1 VENKT
6 NMIGTLIDPEIWD
19 NNFASRFDSVPVM
32 ARYLAARLAG
42 SRGSGP
48 VQASTLRSSLSQLK
62 SWLIRETGTGSF
74 NRVFSTMSYPKVFK
88 ALDKVEADAEGDTS
102 ATLATQGYL

>member
-48 VQASTLRSSLSQLK
+48 VQVSQLK